1 MWKRYHLEVGAL
13 PRPRPTDKGV
23 TVLSS
28 TRTTRR
34 PRKAIAAVAGLAAI
48 TLTLT
53 ACSSGSGS
61 NDDETG
67 SGDGEKITLTVATFN
82 DFGYTDELLAA
93 YSETHPDVTVKQV
106 KAAKSEDARTNL
118 TTKLAAGGEG
128 LADIE
133 AIEVDWIPE
142 LVQYPDL
149 FTDLADPELDG
160 RWLDWKVQQATTPD
174 GKLIG
179 YGTDIGPSAICYR
192 QDLFEAAGLPT
203 DPAEVAELLGGA
215 DATWDDYFAAG
226 KTFVAAS
233 DAAWYDSAMSISQGM
248 VNQIDNA
255 YEESDGTPKDLAT
268 NQPIIDIYNTVV
280 EQSTT
285 NELSAGLEQWTDDW
299 NAAFQNNAFATM
311 ICPAW
316 MTGPIEERAGGV
328 TGWNVA
334 DVFPGGGL
342 NWGGSFLTV
351 PASGPNAEAAKE
363 LAAWLT
369 APEQQAIAFSN
380 AGTFP
385 SQVEVANS
393 EEVKATTNDFFN
405 NAPVGAIFSARA
417 SSIDS
422 APFKGANYFAIHT
435 TVQDGI
441 KRVDVEK
448 TDDAASSWQKTLQS
462 FQDLGL

>member
-1 MWKRYHLEVGAL
+1 MVGAL

-34 PRKAIAAVAGLAAI
+34 PRKAITAVAGLAAI
-48 TLTLT
+48 TLALT

-61 NDDETG
+61 DDDATG
-67 SGDGEKITLTVATFN
+67 SGDGDKITLTVATFN

-93 YSETHPDVTVKQV
+93 YTAEHPNVTVKQT

-133 AIEVDWIPE
+133 AIEVDWLPE
-142 LVQYPDL
+142 LMQYPDL
-149 FTDLADPELDG
+149 FTDLTDSSLDG
-160 RWLDWKVQQATTPD
+160 RWVDWKVQQATTTD

-192 QDLFEAAGLPT
+192 QDLFEAAGLPS
-203 DPAEVAELLGGA
+203 DPAGVAELLGGE

-233 DAAWYDSAMSISQGM
+233 DAAWYDSAMSISQAM

-255 YEESDGTPKDLAT
+255 YEESDGTPKDLAS
-268 NQPIIDIYNTVV
+268 NQPIIDIYDTVL

-285 NELSAGLEQWTDDW
+285 NELSAGLEQWSGDW
-299 NAAFQNNAFATM
+299 DAAFQNDGFATM

-316 MTGPIEERAGGV
+316 MTGPVEERSGGV

-369 APEQQAIAFSN
+369 DPAQQTTAFEN

-385 SQVEVANS
+385 SQLEAQESDAVQS
-393 EEVKATTNDFFN
+393 FTNDFFN
-405 NAPVGAIFSARA
+405 DAPVGTIFVNRA
-417 SSIDS
+417 LAIDS
-422 APFKGANYFAIHT
+422 APFKGANYFSIHT

>member
-1 MWKRYHLEVGAL
+1 M
-13 PRPRPTDKGV
+13 
-23 TVLSS
+23 
-28 TRTTRR
+28 
-34 PRKAIAAVAGLAAI
+34 
-48 TLTLT
+48 
-53 ACSSGSGS
+53 
-61 NDDETG
+61 
-67 SGDGEKITLTVATFN
+67 
-82 DFGYTDELLAA
+82 
-93 YSETHPDVTVKQV
+93 
-106 KAAKSEDARTNL
+106 
-118 TTKLAAGGEG
+118 
-128 LADIE
+128 
-133 AIEVDWIPE
+133 
-142 LVQYPDL
+142 QYPDL
-149 FTDLADPELDG
+149 FTDLTDSSLDG
-160 RWLDWKVQQATTPD
+160 RWVDWKVQQATTPD

-203 DPAEVAELLGGA
+203 DPAEVAELLGGE

-233 DAAWYDSAMSISQGM
+233 DSAWYDSAMSISQAM

-268 NQPIIDIYNTVV
+268 NQPIIDIYDTVL

-285 NELSAGLEQWTDDW
+285 NELSAGLEQWSGDW
-299 NAAFQNNAFATM
+299 DAAFQNDGFATM

-316 MTGPIEERAGGV
+316 MTGPVEERSGGV

-369 APEQQAIAFSN
+369 DPAQQTTAFEN

-385 SQVEVANS
+385 SQIEAQESDAVQS
-393 EEVKATTNDFFN
+393 FTNDFFN
-405 NAPVGAIFSARA
+405 DAPVGTIFVNRA
-417 SSIDS
+417 LAIDS
-422 APFKGANYFAIHT
+422 APFKGANYFSIHT

>member
-1 MWKRYHLEVGAL
+1 VGAL
-13 PRPRPTDKGV
+13 PSRPTDKGV

-34 PRKAIAAVAGLAAI
+34 SRKAISAAAGLAAI

-53 ACSSGSGS
+53 ACSSGTGS
-61 NDDETG
+61 DDETSG
-67 SGDGEKITLTVATFN
+67 SSDEEITLTVATFN

-93 YSETHPDVTVKQV
+93 YSEEHPNVTVKQT

-133 AIEVDWIPE
+133 AIEVDWLPE
-142 LVQYPDL
+142 LMQYPDL
-149 FTDLADPELDG
+149 FEDLSDDALEG
-160 RWLDWKVQQATTPD
+160 RWVDWKVQQATTTD

-192 QDLFEAAGLPT
+192 QDLFEAAGLES
-203 DPAEVAELLGGA
+203 DPAAVAELLGGE

-226 KTFVAAS
+226 AQFVEAS

-255 YEESDGTPKDLAT
+255 YEESDGTPKDLAENT
-268 NQPIIDIYNTVV
+268 EIKDIYDTVL

-285 NELSAGLEQWTDDW
+285 NGLSAGLEQWSADW
-299 NAAFQNNAFATM
+299 DAAFQNDGFATM

-316 MTGPIEERAGGV
+316 MTGPVEERSGGV

-351 PASGPNAEAAKE
+351 PDSGPNAEAAKE

-369 APEQQAIAFSN
+369 DPAQQTTAFEN

-385 SQVEVANS
+385 SQVEAQASDAVQ
-393 EEVKATTNDFFN
+393 TFTNPFFN
-405 NAPVGAIFSARA
+405 DAPVGEIFSTRA
-417 SSIDS
+417 QAIEG
-422 APFKGANYFAIHT
+422 APYKGAHYFAIRDEVT
-435 TVQDGI
+435 NALN
-441 KRVDVEK
+441 RVDVTKSQDADKAWDEAVEK
-448 TDDAASSWQKTLQS
+448 ASA
-462 FQDLGL
+462 LG

>member
-1 MWKRYHLEVGAL
+1 M
-13 PRPRPTDKGV
+13 
-23 TVLSS
+23 LSS

-34 PRKAIAAVAGLAAI
+34 SRTTVSAVAGLAAL

-61 NDDETG
+61 DDDSAETG
-67 SGDGEKITLTVATFN
+67 TSDEEITLTVATFN

-93 YSETHPDVTVKQV
+93 YSEEHPNVTVKQT
-106 KAAKSEDARTNL
+106 KAAKAEDARTNL

-133 AIEVDWIPE
+133 AIEVDWLPE
-142 LVQYPDL
+142 LMQYPDL
-149 FTDLADPELDG
+149 FTDLSDDSLDG
-160 RWLDWKVQQATTPD
+160 RWVDWKVQQATTED
-174 GKLIG
+174 GMVFG

-203 DPAEVAELLGGA
+203 DPAEVAELLGGE

-226 KTFVAAS
+226 ATFVEAS
-233 DAAWYDSAMSISQGM
+233 DAAWYDSAMSISQAM

-255 YEESDGTPKDLAT
+255 YEESDGTPKDLAS
-268 NQPIIDIYNTVV
+268 NQPIIDMYNTVL

-285 NELSAGLEQWTDDW
+285 NELSAGLEQWSGDW
-299 NAAFQNNAFATM
+299 DAAFQNDGFATM
-311 ICPAW
+311 VCPAW
-316 MTGPIEERAGGV
+316 MTGPVEERAGGV

-351 PASGPNAEAAKE
+351 PASGPHAEAAKE

-369 APEQQAIAFSN
+369 DPAQQTTAFEN

-385 SQVEVANS
+385 SQVDAQES
-393 EEVKATTNDFFN
+393 EAVQAFTNDFFN
-405 NAPVGAIFSARA
+405 DAPVGEIFVNRALAI
-417 SSIDS
+417 DG
-422 APFKGANYFAIHT
+422 APYKGPNYFTIHT

-448 TDDAASSWQKTLQS
+448 TDDAASSWDKTLQS

>member
-1 MWKRYHLEVGAL
+1 M
-13 PRPRPTDKGV
+13 
-23 TVLSS
+23 LSS

-34 PRKAIAAVAGLAAI
+34 SRQAIAATAGLAAI
-48 TLTLT
+48 TLTLS
-53 ACSSGSGS
+53 ACSGDSGS
-61 NDDETG
+61 DDETTTADD
-67 SGDGEKITLTVATFN
+67 SEPITLTVATFN
-82 DFGYTDELLAA
+82 DFGYSDELLAA
-93 YSETHPDVTVKQV
+93 YTEEHPNVTVKQT

-133 AIEVDWIPE
+133 AIEVDWLPE
-142 LVQYPDL
+142 LMQYPDL
-149 FTDLADPELDG
+149 FTDLADPALDG
-160 RWLDWKVQQATTPD
+160 RWVDWKVQQATTPD
-174 GKLIG
+174 GKVIG

-203 DPAEVAELLGGA
+203 DPAEVAELLGGE

-226 KTFVAAS
+226 ATFVDKS
-233 DAAWYDSAMSISQGM
+233 DSAWYDSAMSISQGM

-255 YEESDGTPKDLAT
+255 YEESDGTPKDLAS
-268 NQPIIDIYNTVV
+268 NQPIIDIYDTVL

-285 NELSAGLEQWTDDW
+285 NELSAGLEQWTPDW
-299 NAAFQNNAFATM
+299 DAAFQNDGFATM

-316 MTGPIEERAGGV
+316 MTGPVEERSGGV
-328 TGWNVA
+328 DGWNVA

-351 PASGPNAEAAKE
+351 PDSGANAAAAKE

-369 APEQQAIAFSN
+369 DPAQQTTAFEN

-385 SQVEVANS
+385 SQVEAQDS
-393 EEVKATTNDFFN
+393 EAVQSFTNTFFN
-405 NAPVGAIFSARA
+405 DAPVGEIFVNRALAI
-417 SSIDS
+417 DG
-422 APFKGANYFAIHT
+422 APFKGANYFAIHQ

-448 TDDAASSWQKTLQS
+448 SDDAAASWDKTIQS
-462 FQDLGL
+462 FQELGL